1 MRVMALDVG
10 ERRIGV
16 AVSDELGWLARTVT
30 VIEQRDLEVDLD
42 DIQALVAELGAELLV
57 VGYPRSMSGEIG
69 EQAQRMEEFVEQLQP
84 VVGVPIVLWDE
95 RLTTFTATQI
105 LREQGVDARAQK
117 KRIDA
122 VAAAVILQDYLDAQA
137 VQRRQSIDQEENG

>member
-30 VIEQRDLEVDLD
+30 VIERHDLEVDLTAV
-42 DIQALVAELGAELLV
+42 QALVAELGAELLV

-69 EQAQRMEEFVEQLQP
+69 EQAQRMERFVAQLQP

-95 RLTTFTATQI
+95 RLSTFTATQI
-105 LREQGVDARAQK
+105 LREQGVEARAQK
-117 KRIDA
+117 KRVDA
-122 VAAAVILQDYLDAQA
+122 VAAAVILQDYLDAQV
-137 VQRRQSIDQEENG
+137 VQQRQ